1 MPDREEFVK
10 IGEGSGSQRSEPATW
25 EEVFGEKIPDLQAR
39 RVETYIDDPLVD
51 EISDAFATVAHHLFR
66 QLDGSEGWPSH
77 ARDDIGS
84 FFVRSERQTAVVIQ
98 HCRRIAIGLFSG
110 LGVRLLELA
119 GMAVGPCNVFPD
131 AEFIDK
137 PVNGGDTLPLAM
149 VRFWAQLGIVGNRAE
164 LGHNI
169 FLQMLEFIVLHEL
182 AHVDRGH
189 LEEMERSGQLAFVDE
204 AIAAS
209 DKHMRTIARRH
220 RKFEADIWTVQ
231 LAVDDFFNRNDGESF
246 DVEQILAQYRI
257 TALAWLLTL
266 MALDQ
271 KSLSLE
277 AHATRSHPAPVHR
290 GMLLDEALL
299 EVLTRAFETPE
310 HDGRDML
317 DRVGIE
323 LAKVAGHA
331 GIGKGRWWGDTNR
344 KMGLS
349 SFERTASFSE
359 IFPHAIRNLEVSLS
373 RRRLARSDGLPTSDN
388 PKHVP
393 RVRYGARPTVSTAAV
408 TITCQSATECGGH
421 HCLIPSFLGL
431 GDWDLLAPF
440 QRRISTNSIRID
452 VTSAAAARRSPA
464 IADV

>member
-1 MPDREEFVK
+1 MPDRKEFFETR
-10 IGEGSGSQRSEPATW
+10 EGSGSQRSEHATW

-39 RVETYIDDPLVD
+39 RVETYIDDPLLE

-66 QLDGSEGWPSH
+66 QLDESDGWPSH

-84 FFVRSERQTAVVIQ
+84 FFVRSDRQTAVVIQ
-98 HCRRIAIGLFSG
+98 HRRRIAIGLFSG
-110 LGVRLLELA
+110 LGMRLVELA

-137 PVNGGDTLPLAM
+137 PVDGGDALPPAM
-149 VRFWAQLGIVGNRAE
+149 VRFWAHFGVASDRAE
-164 LGHNI
+164 LAENL

-209 DKHMRTIARRH
+209 DKHLRTIAQRH
-220 RKFEADIWTVQ
+220 REFEADIWTVQ

-246 DVEQILAQYRI
+246 DAEQILAQYRI

-290 GMLLDEALL
+290 AMLLDEALL
-299 EVLTRAFETPE
+299 EVLTGAFEIPE

-317 DRVGIE
+317 DRVWIE
-323 LAKVAGHA
+323 LAKVAEHA
-331 GIGKGRWWGDTNR
+331 GMGKGRWWGDTNR
-344 KMGLS
+344 QMGLS
-349 SFERTASFSE
+349 SFARERRAFQKY
-359 IFPHAIRNLEVSLS
+359 FH
-373 RRRLARSDGLPTSDN
+373 ARSEVWRSVL
-388 PKHVP
+388 
-393 RVRYGARPTVSTAAV
+393 A
-408 TITCQSATECGGH
+408 GG
-421 HCLIPSFLGL
+421 G
-431 GDWDLLAPF
+431 
-440 QRRISTNSIRID
+440 
-452 VTSAAAARRSPA
+452 
-464 IADV
+464 